1 MTPKLRKRKSPKPLN
16 DIEKQNLLLK
26 RAIQENDKSY
36 SMRVLTNNSPT
47 IKKLPTDPCEAYLQR
62 HKKKIPR
69 LKGLKG
75 EYQKCNYCILKDKNK
90 ELDKIEDEKRKIW
103 DLRK

>member
-1 MTPKLRKRKSPKPLN
+1 MIPKLRRRKSPKPLN
-16 DIEKQNLLLK
+16 GIEQQNLIIK
-26 RAIQENDKSY
+26 RTIQENEKSS
-36 SMRVLTNNSPT
+36 SMRVLTNFSPT

-62 HKKKIPR
+62 HKKMVPR
-69 LKGLKG
+69 LKGIKG
-75 EYQKCNYCILKDKNK
+75 EYQKCNYCVLKDKSR